1 MRLQQ
6 SGSLLSIEATW
17 YSWVLQYEGEKKMG
31 KQLGQ
36 WGAFTPKFKPTFLTQ
51 RRAIVRLW
59 GLKHCSLSHV
69 GKELD
74 GHTLKT
80 CSTIQ
85 DKVWELLKRKVWHT
99 QVAFTLMCSN
109 NSVSTKR
116 AGNARLGMLS
126 TCLTG
131 WWPRW
136 PSICLQEVL
145 LHFGQT
151 TTKFHLP
158 RSPQLGTCTQWVT
171 FHACKR
177 LWLC

>member
-1 MRLQQ
+1 MK
-6 SGSLLSIEATW
+6 EN
-17 YSWVLQYEGEKKMG
+17 KMG

-59 GLKHCSLSHV
+59 GLRHCSLSHV

-85 DKVWELLKRKVWHT
+85 DKVWELLKRKAWRT

-131 WWPRW
+131 WWPQW